1 VAKHEKEE
9 LEAEVNR
16 CKVQLERA
24 EKLIQGLGGEKDSWR
39 RKAEEWTAETHN
51 IIGDCMLS
59 SGIIAYLG
67 AFPSAYRETA
77 ITSWSDLLKDRNIPV
92 LKDFRL

>member
-1 VAKHEKEE
+1 
-9 LEAEVNR
+9 LD
-16 CKVQLERA
+16 RA

-39 RKAEEWTAETHN
+39 RKAEESQAETRN

-67 AFPSAYRETA
+67 AFPSGYRETA
-77 ITSWSDLLKDRNIPV
+77 IAAWKDLLI
-92 LKDFRL
+92 